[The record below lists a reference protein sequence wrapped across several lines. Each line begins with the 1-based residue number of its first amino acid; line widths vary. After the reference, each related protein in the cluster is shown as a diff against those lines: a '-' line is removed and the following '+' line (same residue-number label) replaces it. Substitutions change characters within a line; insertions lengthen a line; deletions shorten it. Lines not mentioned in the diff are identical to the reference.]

1 MPLDHYV
8 SQVHLRNFYSPVLQ
22 NRLHAVRKSDLK
34 AFTPRSEDVCRIA
47 DGSSTPY
54 LQPERVV
61 EDFLLSVE
69 PRYNAALTT
78 LRDGEPDATAVHTMA
93 GFAAYV
99 STCAPAAIR
108 IGTAPLQSVLQATAE
123 MLDRQGRIPPAPEA
137 LGNKTITQLLND
149 GTIHFDV
156 DGKYPQ
162 ALGISG
168 ILYRLSVFG
177 NSPWEILHNETPDNP
192 FLTSDFPVA
201 IEARGDSGVVNRI
214 VPLAPDLAIRIL
226 PDIARA
232 RTKPDLTFSGFR
244 YRKLRLDRADVSAL
258 NRLIVQ
264 CAEDLVFHRDA
275 HAWIPAFVSKNRR
288 YRIECVTTRVPY
300 GAGIMNIATQRV
312 IATGQV
318 A

>member
-22 NRLHAVRKSDLK
+22 NRMHAIRKSDLK
-34 AFTPRSEDVCRIA
+34 TFTPRSEDVCRIA
-47 DGSSTPY
+47 DGSTNAY
-54 LQPERVV
+54 LQPQRVV

-69 PRYNAALTT
+69 PRYNSALNT
-78 LRDGEPDATAVHTMA
+78 LRNGEPDVAAVHTIA
-93 GFAAYV
+93 GFTAYV
-99 STCAPAAIR
+99 STSAPAAIR

-123 MLDRQGRIPPAPEA
+123 MLDRQGRISRAPEV
-137 LGNKTITQLLND
+137 LGNKTITELLNN
-149 GTIHFDV
+149 GTVHFDV

-168 ILYRLSVFG
+168 ILQRLSVFG
-177 NSPWEILHNETPDNP
+177 NSPWEILHNEVPDNP

-201 IEARGDSGVVNRI
+201 IEARGNSGIVNRI

-226 PDIARA
+226 PDVSLA

-244 YRKLRLDRADVSAL
+244 YRRFRLGRMGVSSL

-264 CAEDLVFHRDA
+264 CAEETVFHRDA
-275 HAWIPAFVSKNRR
+275 HAWIPGFVSKNRH
-288 YRIECVTTRVPY
+288 YRVECVTTRIPH
-300 GAGIMNIATQRV
+300 GTGIMHVATQRV
-312 IATGQV
+312 VATGQ
-318 A
+318 AA

>member
-1 MPLDHYV
+1 M
-8 SQVHLRNFYSPVLQ
+8 RKFYSPVLQ

-34 AFTPRSEDVCRIA
+34 TFTPRSEDVCRID
-47 DGSSTPY
+47 DGSTNAY
-54 LQPERVV
+54 LQPARVV

-69 PRYNAALTT
+69 PGYNAAIAT
-78 LRDGEPDATAVHTMA
+78 LREGEPDSAAVHTMA

-123 MLDRQGRIPPAPEA
+123 MLDRQGLIPPAPEA

-177 NSPWEILHNETPDNP
+177 NWAWEILHNEDKDNS

-201 IEARGDSGVVNRI
+201 IEPA
-214 VPLAPDLAIRIL
+214 ATA
-226 PDIARA
+226 
-232 RTKPDLTFSGFR
+232 
-244 YRKLRLDRADVSAL
+244 AL
-258 NRLIVQ
+258 
-264 CAEDLVFHRDA
+264 
-275 HAWIPAFVSKNRR
+275 
-288 YRIECVTTRVPY
+288 
-300 GAGIMNIATQRV
+300 
-312 IATGQV
+312 
-318 A
+318 

>member
-22 NRLHAVRKSDLK
+22 NRMHAIRKSDLK
-34 AFTPRSEDVCRIA
+34 AFTPRSEDVCRIE
-47 DGSSTPY
+47 DGSTNAY
-54 LQPERVV
+54 LQPARAV

-69 PRYNAALTT
+69 PRYNAALGT
-78 LRDGEPDATAVHTMA
+78 LRDREPDAAAVHTMA
-93 GFAAYV
+93 GFAAYI

-123 MLDRQGRIPPAPEA
+123 ILDRQGQIPPAPEA

-162 ALGISG
+162 ALGIRD

-177 NSPWEILHNETPDNP
+177 NSAWEILYNDDRDNP

-201 IEARGDSGVVNRI
+201 IEARGNSGIVNRI
-214 VPLAPDLAIRIL
+214 VPLAPDIAVRIL
-226 PDIARA
+226 PDVTRA

-244 YRKLRLDRADVSAL
+244 YRRLRLARTDVSAL

-264 CAEDLVFHRDA
+264 CAEDIVFHRDA
-275 HAWIPAFVSKNRR
+275 QAWIPGFVAKNRH
-288 YRIECVTTRVPY
+288 YRIECVTSRLPY
-300 GAGIMNIATQRV
+300 GTGIMNVAIQRV
-312 IATGQV
+312 VATGQ
-318 A
+318 AA

>member
-22 NRLHAVRKSDLK
+22 NWMHAVRKSDLK
-34 AFTPRSEDVCRIA
+34 AFTPRSEDVCRIE
-47 DGSSTPY
+47 DGNTNAY
-54 LQPERVV
+54 LQSARAV

-69 PRYNAALTT
+69 PRYNAALGT
-78 LRDGEPDATAVHTMA
+78 LRGREPDAAAVHTMA

-137 LGNKTITQLLND
+137 LGNKTITELLND
-149 GTIHFDV
+149 GTVHFDV

-162 ALGISG
+162 ALGISS

-177 NSPWEILHNETPDNP
+177 NSAWEILHNEERDNP

-201 IEARGDSGVVNRI
+201 IEARRNVVNRI

-226 PDIARA
+226 PDVTRARA
-232 RTKPDLTFSGFR
+232 KPDLTFSGFR
-244 YRKLRLDRADVSAL
+244 YRRLRVTRTDVSAL

-264 CAEDLVFHRDA
+264 CAEDIVFHREA
-275 HAWIPAFVSKNRR
+275 HAWIPGFVSKNRR
-288 YRIECVTTRVPY
+288 YRIECVTSRVPY
-300 GAGIMNIATQRV
+300 GTGIMNVATQRV
-312 IATGQV
+312 VATGQ
-318 A
+318 AA